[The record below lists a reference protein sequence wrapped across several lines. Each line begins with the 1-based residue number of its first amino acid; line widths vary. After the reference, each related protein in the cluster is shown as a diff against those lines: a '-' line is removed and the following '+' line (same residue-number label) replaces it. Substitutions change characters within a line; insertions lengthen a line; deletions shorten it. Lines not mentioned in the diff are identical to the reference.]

1 MDLDSAADELYGV
14 PADEFA
20 EHRTRLAKQARAA
33 GDKALAASIGKLRK
47 PVLAAAL
54 VNDLVRAEPA
64 ELHELAEL
72 GEQMREAHRELR
84 GPQLRALSEQRQQL
98 LQRLTDL
105 VRDTA
110 EQDGRSVTE
119 PVLAQVRGTFDAAI
133 ADQAAEAAV
142 LSGRLTTVLSYT
154 GFGEV
159 DVTDAVAVPTRK
171 RHLQSVPDRAEPA
184 GRSSAGRSQPTE
196 TAASAPSA
204 RAPAGRETS
213 GRTAPGRKAP
223 SEAPAG
229 GEATGRTS
237 TGASTPGRG
246 ATAPSSSAEQAH
258 QRRTE
263 RHQEQ
268 LRRAEAEHAEASRVL
283 EWARQEAESTER
295 QRQDAT
301 ARVEQLR
308 AELEQAQEAAWRAG
322 QASRS
327 AERARQSA
335 EQEAD
340 RTAAALRAAREQL
353 DALNA
358 D

>member
-1 MDLDSAADELYGV
+1 VDLDSAAEELYGM

-54 VNDLVRAEPA
+54 VNELVRGEPA
-64 ELHELAEL
+64 ELQQLTDL

-84 GPQLRALSEQRQQL
+84 GPELRALSEQRQHL

-110 EQDGRSVTE
+110 EQSGRTVTE

-159 DVTDAVAVPTRK
+159 DVTDAVAAPVRK
-171 RHLQSVPDRAEPA
+171 RHLKSVPDPGEPA
-184 GRSSAGRSQPTE
+184 KK
-196 TAASAPSA
+196 APA
-204 RAPAGRETS
+204 EKAPAG
-213 GRTAPGRKAP
+213 K
-223 SEAPAG
+223 APAG
-229 GEATGRTS
+229 KAPAGKATGKAT
-237 TGASTPGRG
+237 TGKATTGKAATDKGGTGRASAG
-246 ATAPSSSAEQAH
+246 PSSSAEQAH

-268 LRRAEAEHAEASRVL
+268 LRRAEAEHAEAIRAL
-283 EWARQEAESTER
+283 EWAEQQAEATEQQRQET
-295 QRQDAT
+295 T

-308 AELEQAQEAAWRAG
+308 AKLDEAQEEAWRAG

-327 AERARQSA
+327 AERARHAA
-335 EQEAD
+335 EQETQH
-340 RTAAALRAAREQL
+340 TAAALQVAREQL